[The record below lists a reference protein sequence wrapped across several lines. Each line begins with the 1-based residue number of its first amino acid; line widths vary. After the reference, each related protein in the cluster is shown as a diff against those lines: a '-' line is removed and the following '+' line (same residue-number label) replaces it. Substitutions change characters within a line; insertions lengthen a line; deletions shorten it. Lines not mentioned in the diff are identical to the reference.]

1 MREIKFRGKARMNY
15 EDLNDIGIP
24 NKNGWVIGSLVGDV
38 IVGEIVEL
46 DEDYVN
52 FEWWAAVH
60 QNTIGQ
66 YTGLKDKNGKEIY
79 EGDIVEFIDYGWNDD
94 EYNCVGEVIFE
105 DGAWHITNSIS
116 TSELFNY
123 DGEGIRVIGSIYENP
138 ELMEVK

>member
-1 MREIKFRGKARMNY
+1 MREIKFRGKADFSTEELDY
-15 EDLNDIGIP
+15 TGI
-24 NKNGWVIGSLVGDV
+24 KHSDGWVFGNLIYGY
-38 IVGEIVEL
+38 IVGEMVEAT
-46 DEDYVN
+46 DEYVDL
-52 FEWWAAVH
+52 EWWCSV
-60 QNTIGQ
+60 QEGTVGQ

-138 ELMEVK
+138 ELLEVE